1 MTGFD
6 ARADLLDYLQGARET
21 LLWKLDGLGEYDI
34 RRPLTPT
41 GTNLLGLVKH
51 QAGGELIYFGD
62 VFGRPHGERL
72 PWLEDGAGRNAGMW
86 AAPDETRDF
95 ITGLYRRAWKHA
107 DATIAELPLDAP
119 ATVPWWGGATVTLC
133 HILVHMTAETQRHAW
148 RRRHRPGTDRRIR
161 RPAARQQQ
169 HVLGRPRLVARLPG
183 SGGAGCQG
191 GRVNQG
197 WHGHCRARRP
207 VPRTTATGQWQRVT
221 QCWPTEPRSMPANAP
236 WP

>member
-1 MTGFD
+1 MRFPAAILPRMTGFD
-6 ARADLLDYLQGARET
+6 AKADLLDYLQGARET

-72 PWLEDGAGRNAGMW
+72 PWLEEGASRNADMW

-95 ITGLYRRAWKHA
+95 ITGLYRRAWRHA

-119 ATVPWWGGATVTLC
+119 VTIPWWGEDGEVTLGR
-133 HILVHMTAETQRHAW
+133 ILVHMTAETQRHAGHADIVRELVDGSVGLLPKSSNMSSGDPAWW
-148 RRRHRPGTDRRIR
+148 RDYRNQVEQ
-161 RPAARQQQ
+161 AAK
-169 HVLGRPRLVARLPG
+169 A
-183 SGGAGCQG
+183 AG
-191 GRVNQG
+191 
-197 WHGHCRARRP
+197 
-207 VPRTTATGQWQRVT
+207 
-221 QCWPTEPRSMPANAP
+221 
-236 WP
+236 